1 MPLFQKYRIF
11 LKRVMETS
19 SSGTI
24 TGKNIS
30 ERTLRSSFATGHP
43 SLMVNALQ
51 RGFPQFLDHQ
61 QVGASQLQPRFLGN
75 LPIANAS
82 SLSST
87 IFPNQQASSG
97 NPIPQLGY
105 GQAHSMNKHA
115 YLQQPTFGNTK
126 ALYQA
131 NGAGMNATNPMQ
143 MYQQK
148 TQARSELVPNAMSNN
163 TFTAFGVS
171 DPNNI
176 HGIQNNGVNNSDM
189 TLNIAGSGQIGFAG
203 GGILNGFNGGY
214 GLFDGNNGIT
224 HASLRN
230 VNSGYYAEGACSSA
244 GFGGTNQI
252 PPRFSNVIQQEN
264 NPMLL
269 PQQNNLGEGG
279 EDNSYLLDQ
288 VRNNTAPMENPSI
301 SQFVENDLDEIFGQN
316 QPKNPSY
323 NEVLLKLINYFLGC
337 TGYIFFIPI

>member
-1 MPLFQKYRIF
+1 MYLKKLCCSICLMPSNHFYSLMMAFMPLFQKYRIF

-105 GQAHSMNKHA
+105 A
-115 YLQQPTFGNTK
+115 Y
-126 ALYQA
+126 
-131 NGAGMNATNPMQ
+131 
-143 MYQQK
+143 
-148 TQARSELVPNAMSNN
+148 
-163 TFTAFGVS
+163 
-171 DPNNI
+171 
-176 HGIQNNGVNNSDM
+176 
-189 TLNIAGSGQIGFAG
+189 
-203 GGILNGFNGGY
+203 
-214 GLFDGNNGIT
+214 
-224 HASLRN
+224 
-230 VNSGYYAEGACSSA
+230 
-244 GFGGTNQI
+244 
-252 PPRFSNVIQQEN
+252 
-264 NPMLL
+264 
-269 PQQNNLGEGG
+269 
-279 EDNSYLLDQ
+279 
-288 VRNNTAPMENPSI
+288 PS
-301 SQFVENDLDEIFGQN
+301 
-316 QPKNPSY
+316 
-323 NEVLLKLINYFLGC
+323 
-337 TGYIFFIPI
+337 